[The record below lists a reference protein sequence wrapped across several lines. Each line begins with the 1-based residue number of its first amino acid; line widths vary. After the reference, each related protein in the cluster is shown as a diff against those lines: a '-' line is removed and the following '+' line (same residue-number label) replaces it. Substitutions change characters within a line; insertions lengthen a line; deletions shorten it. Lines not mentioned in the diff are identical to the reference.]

1 MGASAMNTSKKI
13 LLIDDSALSRS
24 IIKRALG
31 NNFQYLEASDGMSGL
46 ESYFLD
52 KPDLVILD
60 LTMPGINGL
69 EVLSKLREMDPQA
82 RIVIGTADIQEFS
95 RHQAEDLGAI
105 GFIVKPFTTENI
117 QDVVGKAL
125 HPDGG

>member
-1 MGASAMNTSKKI
+1 MGASAMSTSRKI

-24 IIKRALG
+24 IVKRALG
-31 NNFQYLEASDGMSGL
+31 NKFRYLEASDGMSGL
-46 ESYFLD
+46 ETYFLE

-60 LTMPGINGL
+60 LTMPGINGM
-69 EVLSKLREMDPQA
+69 EVLSRLREMDPQA
-82 RIVIGTADIQEFS
+82 RIVIGTADIQDFS

-117 QDVVGKAL
+117 QEVVGNAL
-125 HPDGG
+125 NS